1 MTICASRGQLA
12 LQHLVEQE
20 GNLKYEP
27 MNQLKVSG
35 RLIVD
40 NFYKKFEAL
49 YPYLNPALFYPDA
62 IGGGEVDTA
71 ATIANARARSVRQDL
86 KGYTPT
92 GEAEV
97 SVTPQTTIREFQEA
111 IEKHFGVRCIM
122 QCRPGPEY
130 KWKAING
137 TRYKDMTLGEANLQL
152 ERDKAQP
159 VGAVRTK
166 GKNLGSQY
174 L

>member
-1 MTICASRGQLA
+1 MT
-12 LQHLVEQE
+12 H
-20 GNLKYEP
+20 
-27 MNQLKVSG
+27 LKVSG

-49 YPYLNPALFYPDA
+49 YPYLNPALFYPDS

-86 KGYTPT
+86 KGYTAT

-97 SVTPQTTIREFQEA
+97 SVTPQTTIREFRES

-122 QCRPGPEY
+122 QCRPAPEF
-130 KWKAING
+130 KWTAIGN
-137 TRYKDMTLGEANLQL
+137 TKYKDMTLGDANALL
-152 ERDKAQP
+152 EKDKAQP